1 MSMSMSSL
9 FIVTKPS
16 ICINHVISAN
26 LNRQSFLASRT
37 KFHHNLSSSSKG
49 KRMPML
55 TVRSNIDPPPN
66 GLSPSLGGFVKK
78 VKSQITDVIKAFLQS
93 LLRFLWNKWGPM
105 LINILMKIKRDQEL
119 QMVENVEGG
128 FEKITDGAEHMAED
142 IVTGKELKK
151 AVGGVE
157 HMAEDIVV
165 EAEGLEKMADGVEH
179 KAEDV
184 VKNFPGKSLK
194 GAANFIENATEK
206 IKDIEDEASKKIE
219 ENKNNAKCWE
229 TFFSCPISRFFKF

>member
-1 MSMSMSSL
+1 
-9 FIVTKPS
+9 
-16 ICINHVISAN
+16 
-26 LNRQSFLASRT
+26 
-37 KFHHNLSSSSKG
+37 
-49 KRMPML
+49 
-55 TVRSNIDPPPN
+55 
-66 GLSPSLGGFVKK
+66 
-78 VKSQITDVIKAFLQS
+78 
-93 LLRFLWNKWGPM
+93 
-105 LINILMKIKRDQEL
+105 
-119 QMVENVEGG
+119 MVENVEGG

-206 IKDIEDEASKKIE
+206 RSLTVRSSIEPVPPPPTPSSPTPAGFPGRKGWIAGAVLALLLSFLKDKWGPLFLLRKEVDQRLQTVEDVAEGLEKLADKVEHMAEDIGEKLPEGSSLKRVATLIEDAAEKVELAAHLTDTAIDKVFI
-219 ENKNNAKCWE
+219 
-229 TFFSCPISRFFKF
+229 